1 MDSTSSFLLT
11 VSPTTTTSLPGMTR
25 FQLSSPRLQLSGD
38 ATQLC
43 AVLVA
48 LERIEVDECP
58 QLLYAS
64 HTWPRSAVPRNLATL
79 PTWKTSLERGDCIAL
94 NLYSAW
100 KLRAVDVE
108 QSSEERPESWRSKAA
123 VIVFGGDDVV
133 SGGGRPEVEVPLLQV
148 WFDELRGLRG
158 STPTTV
164 VQWSK
169 GVPPPNQQHYT

>member
-1 MDSTSSFLLT
+1 MDSTRSFLLD

-38 ATQLC
+38 AAQLC
-43 AVLVA
+43 VVVVA

-79 PTWKTSLERGDCIAL
+79 PTLTTSLERGDCIVL

-100 KLRAVDVE
+100 KLRVAE
-108 QSSEERPESWRSKAA
+108 ESSEERPQSWQSKAA

-133 SGGGRPEVEVPLLQV
+133 SRDGRPEVEVPVLQV
-148 WFDELRGLRG
+148 WVDDLHGLRG

>member
-1 MDSTSSFLLT
+1 MDSTRSFLLD

-38 ATQLC
+38 AAQLC
-43 AVLVA
+43 VVVVA

-79 PTWKTSLERGDCIAL
+79 PTWTTSLERGDCIAL
-94 NLYSAW
+94 NLYSSW
-100 KLRAVDVE
+100 KLRVVE
-108 QSSEERPESWRSKAA
+108 VEERSEERPESWRCKAA

-133 SGGGRPEVEVPLLQV
+133 SGGGRSEVEVPLLQV